1 MTFDEDGFADFES
14 DEEPMEATTN
24 DATTN
29 DDAPASL
36 ADPMAPLSSA
46 DRAQFDA
53 QFDAYTTDAPS
64 GSSGLSGAQLVQI
77 TASAGVPNADLSLMW
92 QLVAAPG
99 ADALRRDDFAIFC
112 HLLRQRAA
120 GAPLPPSID
129 ASTRS
134 RFFEEAGGETK
145 EEVLRARDDP
155 DERRS
160 AATLTT
166 TPSPIVVVVESVRGV
181 KEASKMQNV
190 SVALRLVTAGGEPIE
205 APRATPMGAATVRA
219 GGVIVF
225 EAPVRLHTTYD
236 ALPPGASL
244 VLELKHFKKPK
255 MSVKCWAAFD
265 ARAVVKGGRAETK
278 KLAKPVKPDAA
289 SAAKAKPWM
298 KSGERDVAVR
308 FE

>member
-1 MTFDEDGFADFES
+1 M
-14 DEEPMEATTN
+14 
-24 DATTN
+24 
-29 DDAPASL
+29 
-36 ADPMAPLSSA
+36 
-46 DRAQFDA
+46 
-53 QFDAYTTDAPS
+53 
-64 GSSGLSGAQLVQI
+64 
-77 TASAGVPNADLSLMW
+77 
-92 QLVAAPG
+92 
-99 ADALRRDDFAIFC
+99 
-112 HLLRQRAA
+112 
-120 GAPLPPSID
+120 
-129 ASTRS
+129 
-134 RFFEEAGGETK
+134 
-145 EEVLRARDDP
+145 
-155 DERRS
+155 
-160 AATLTT
+160 
-166 TPSPIVVVVESVRGV
+166 
-181 KEASKMQNV
+181 
-190 SVALRLVTAGGEPIE
+190 VTAGGEPIE

-236 ALPPGASL
+236 ALRPGASL